1 MAVCPTHPGKYY
13 MPFKCAFD
21 GLLNQTK
28 NGPLDYCSVM
38 NCQTPDNL
46 LDLSSFL
53 FSFLFSP
60 TFFIRFFRRLWME
73 RRKEYP
79 GEFLNFNRMKL
90 IGRQFNCIIV

>member
-1 MAVCPTHPGKYY
+1 MKCIMAVCPTHPGKYY

-53 FSFLFSP
+53 FSFLFFSLLL
-60 TFFIRFFRRLWME
+60 FSFDFSVDFGWNEEKNILE
-73 RRKEYP
+73 SS
-79 GEFLNFNRMKL
+79 
-90 IGRQFNCIIV
+90 